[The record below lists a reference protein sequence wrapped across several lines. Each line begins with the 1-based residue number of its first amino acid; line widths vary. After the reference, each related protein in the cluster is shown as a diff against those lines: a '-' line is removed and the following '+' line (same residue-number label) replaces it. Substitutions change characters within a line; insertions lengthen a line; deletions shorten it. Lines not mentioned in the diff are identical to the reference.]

1 MAEQLFLIDGTAF
14 AYRSF
19 YAIRGLTNSKG
30 MATNAVFGFAR
41 VMLKMLREQD
51 PSHVAVV
58 FDAPGKTFR
67 SDMFPEYKATR
78 KETPEDLISQLPLL
92 DRLIEAFNIPVM
104 RIAGVEADD
113 VIGTLA
119 RKAEAVNM
127 AAVLVTGDKDALQ
140 LVTDKVTVYD
150 PYKDGAGKWYGPED
164 VKERYGVLPDG
175 VVNVMALMG
184 DASDNVPGIQGIGEK
199 TARTLMEK
207 YGTLEE
213 LYEHTGELKGKQK
226 ERIESGRDMAFLSR
240 DLVTIKTDVDLEFD
254 LDACCRRDFDKEA
267 LVSLFTELEFQSLAE
282 EFLPDAF
289 TEEAPEYGL
298 IITEESLVRV
308 IDEMRAASAFAVD
321 TETTSTEP
329 MRAELVGMS
338 LSCAANTGYYIP
350 VGHAP
355 ELMTQCREDAPAG
368 ETILT
373 RERAL
378 ELLRPLLEDPAV
390 GKAGHNLKYDLII
403 FAQAGVKLAGIVF
416 DSMIASYLTD
426 PSRMRHNL
434 AEVSL
439 HYLKRRVIPIADLIG
454 TGAKQITFDAVPVKL
469 ACTYAAE
476 DADISWRL
484 REQIEPVLEERG
496 LVKLFK
502 DVELPLLAVL
512 ASMEQAG
519 IAIDTQLFEQLQRE
533 VAQQLQTLE
542 REIIELAGE
551 DFQINSP
558 KQLQGILFGKLG
570 LKPQRRTKTGF
581 STDMEVLEAL
591 AGEHRLP
598 AKVLEYRTLE
608 KLRGT
613 YIEAL
618 PKLVNPE
625 TGRIHSSFNQA
636 VAATGRLSSSDPNLQ
651 NIPVR
656 TELGRR
662 IRGGFIAC
670 DEQHRLI
677 SADYSQIE
685 LRVLAH
691 LSGDQAL
698 REAFEQDLDIHR
710 DTAARIF
717 DVMPETVTPEMRRQ
731 AKAVNFGVVYGISA
745 FGLSKGLGIT
755 NKAAGRFI
763 DQYFATYPGVRK
775 WIDQTLE
782 EATAK
787 GYVTTLLNRRRYV
800 PELQSKN
807 NQVRRAAERVTI
819 NTPVQGTASDI
830 IKLAML
836 RVDDALTALDTR
848 LLLQVHDELV
858 AEAPADRA
866 AEAAACMREIMES
879 AVSLDVALK
888 VDVQIG
894 QHWAE
899 IH

>member
-19 YAIRGLTNSKG
+19 YAIRGLSNSKG

-78 KETPEDLISQLPLL
+78 KETPEDLIAQLPLL

-104 RIAGVEADD
+104 RIARVEADD

-119 RKAEAVNM
+119 RKAEALNM
-127 AAVLVTGDKDALQ
+127 ATVLVTGDKDALQ
-140 LVTDKVTVYD
+140 LVTDKVKVYD
-150 PYKDGAGKWYGPED
+150 PYKDGTGKWYGPED
-164 VKERYGVLPDG
+164 VKERYGVLPED

-213 LYEHTGELKGKQK
+213 LYKHTDELKGKQK
-226 ERIESGRDMAFLSR
+226 ERIEAGRDMAFLSR

-254 LDACCRRDFDKEA
+254 LDACCRRDFDKAA
-267 LVSLFTELEFQSLAE
+267 LVNLFTELEFQSLAE
-282 EFLPDAF
+282 EFLPDAVA
-289 TEEAPEYGL
+289 EDAPEYEL
-298 IITEESLVRV
+298 IITEESLTRV
-308 IDEMRAASAFAVD
+308 IDEMRAAGAFAVD

-329 MRAELVGMS
+329 MRAGLVGVS
-338 LSCAANTGYYIP
+338 LSCAANTGCYIP
-350 VGHAP
+350 VGHTP
-355 ELMTQCREDAPAG
+355 ELMAQCYEDVPAG
-368 ETILT
+368 ETRLT
-373 RERAL
+373 RDKAL
-378 ELLRPLLEDPAV
+378 EMLGPLLEDPAV
-390 GKAGHNLKYDLII
+390 GKAGHNIKYDLII
-403 FAQAGVKLAGIVF
+403 FAQAGVKLAGIIF

-426 PSRMRHNL
+426 PSRIRHNL

-439 HYLKRRVIPIADLIG
+439 HYLKRRVIPIAELIG

-484 REQIEPVLEERG
+484 REQIEPALEERG

-533 VAQQLQTLE
+533 VAQQLHSLE

-591 AGEHRLP
+591 AGEHPLP

-618 PKLVNPE
+618 PKLVNPG
-625 TGRIHSSFNQA
+625 TGRIHTSFNQA

-656 TELGRR
+656 TALGRR
-662 IRGGFIAC
+662 IREGFIAC
-670 DEQHRLI
+670 DEGHRLI

-685 LRVLAH
+685 LRILAH

-745 FGLSKGLGIT
+745 FGLAKGLGIS

-763 DQYFATYPGVRK
+763 DQY
-775 WIDQTLE
+775 
-782 EATAK
+782 
-787 GYVTTLLNRRRYV
+787 
-800 PELQSKN
+800 
-807 NQVRRAAERVTI
+807 
-819 NTPVQGTASDI
+819 
-830 IKLAML
+830 
-836 RVDDALTALDTR
+836 
-848 LLLQVHDELV
+848 
-858 AEAPADRA
+858 
-866 AEAAACMREIMES
+866 
-879 AVSLDVALK
+879 
-888 VDVQIG
+888 
-894 QHWAE
+894 
-899 IH
+899 